1 MKIYGQEVNFRITR
15 IDDAQ
20 RYKAALD
27 EMQKDEQ
34 KLQKLKSSDL
44 ATFLKSYIEMFR
56 RFFVNATGV
65 DVLKECSDA
74 QEAHDAYISFL
85 REIKVAKTKMA
96 RFSIE
101 DTE

>member
-1 MKIYGQEVNFRITR
+1 MKVYGQEIDFRITR

-20 RYKAALD
+20 RYKVALD

-34 KLQKLKSSDL
+34 KLQKLKNSDL
-44 ATFLKSYIEMFR
+44 AVFLKRYIEMFQ

-65 DVLKECSDA
+65 DVLAGCNDA

-85 REIKVAKTKMA
+85 REIKLAKTKVTS
-96 RFSIE
+96 FTIE
-101 DTE
+101 DIE

>member
-1 MKIYGQEVNFRITR
+1 MKVYGQEIDFRITR

-34 KLQKLKSSDL
+34 KLQKLKRSDL
-44 ATFLKSYIEMFR
+44 AVFLKSYIEMFQK
-56 RFFVNATGV
+56 FFINATGV
-65 DVLKECSDA
+65 DVLAGCNDA

-85 REIKVAKTKMA
+85 REIKVAKIKMA
-96 RFSIE
+96 SFSIE